1 MDEESK
7 QRYRYEFPTPPPLKM
22 NFAAEF
28 TETNRV
34 IQEMVQK
41 LGEVQ
46 RSIWESISESLSSL
60 RDVDWEEIERLH
72 KEAAES
78 LAQKGWTIPMNM
90 ATSDIIE
97 LSEIQDQNELDRIF
111 QEFYKIEENYLYVKS
126 AVLEHKLAQEWKEL
140 LIQCF
145 DNYERENYLIAI
157 PNLFIIIENIGHI
170 LISPRFQKY
179 IDPKIKRKPALRN
192 QYDKVKQEI
201 EDDRTYIIYYVSV
214 AEFFKSVFKGGNFD
228 KNSTRLP
235 IINRDWVLHGRDYP
249 KNWKQVDALRL
260 FNALQTIVELD
271 FLLEGLEKEAA
282 DVELVK

>member
-7 QRYRYEFPTPPPLKM
+7 QRYRYEFPPPLKM
-22 NFAAEF
+22 DFAAEF

-60 RDVDWEEIERLH
+60 RDVDWGEIERLH

-97 LSEIQDQNELDRIF
+97 LSGIQDQNELDLLF

-126 AVLEHKLAQEWKEL
+126 AVLEHQLAQEWKEL

>member
-22 NFAAEF
+22 DFAAEF

-60 RDVDWEEIERLH
+60 RDVDWGEIERLH

-97 LSEIQDQNELDRIF
+97 LSEIQDQNELDLLF

-126 AVLEHKLAQEWKEL
+126 AVLEHQLAQEWKEL

-271 FLLEGLEKEAA
+271 FLLEGLEKEAV